1 MTLMIVPCKL
11 QRCLKKFKQ
20 NREWQKFCCKEHQRE
35 YWNALYK
42 ERYTLAARVG
52 EIEEKLGI
60 NK

>member
-20 NREWQKFCCKEHQRE
+20 SRDWQKFCCKEHQKE
-35 YWNALYK
+35 YWNELHK
-42 ERYTLAARVG
+42 NRNDLAKRVG

-60 NK
+60 KK